1 MTAPLMPR
9 ATAVWLVENTSLT
22 FEQIGVFCDL
32 HTLEVQGIADDEVA
46 VGIVGLDPMANGQ
59 LTRDEIER
67 CAADS
72 STRLKLAETGVPRPR
87 ARAKGA
93 RYTPLSKRQ
102 DRPDAISW
110 ILRIHPEISD
120 PQIVKLLGTTKATIN
135 AVRDRTHWNASNI
148 KPQDPVSLGICTQ
161 AELDEAVTKAQAKL
175 RAREEREA
183 KEQAKAERTAARAAE
198 AAAAQAPGAE
208 SGEPAAGTEVAGAED
223 AGAEDAAVAEASAE
237 EAAPAPVPEIPAEE
251 AATSEP
257 PAEGASTA
265 PTPSEEAA
273 AESAPVEATP
283 SEEAPAEDAAA
294 APEPAAEA
302 PPSTETSESA
312 EGDSAAEPPPTR
324 APDGS
329 A

>member
-223 AGAEDAAVAEASAE
+223 AGTEDAAVAEASAE

>member
-22 FEQIGVFCDL
+22 FEQIGAFCDL

-67 CAADS
+67 CSAEP
-72 STRLKLAETGVPRPR
+72 STRLELADTGVPRPR
-87 ARAKGA
+87 VRAKGA

-110 ILRIHPEISD
+110 ILRIHPEIGD

-183 KEQAKAERTAARAAE
+183 KEQAKAERAAARAAE
-198 AAAAQAPGAE
+198 AAGAQVSGAE
-208 SGEPAAGTEVAGAED
+208 SGEPAAPAPAGE
-223 AGAEDAAVAEASAE
+223 AGAEDAAGGQAPTGEAPLEERAAE
-237 EAAPAPVPEIPAEE
+237 EAAPAPVPEIPAEQ
-251 AATSEP
+251 AATPEP
-257 PAEGASTA
+257 PAEDASTA
-265 PTPSEEAA
+265 PTPSEEA
-273 AESAPVEATP
+273 
-283 SEEAPAEDAAA
+283 PAEQAVA

-302 PPSTETSESA
+302 PPSEETSASA
-312 EGDSAAEPPPTR
+312 EGDSAAERPPTR

>member
-1 MTAPLMPR
+1 MTTPLMPT
-9 ATAVWLVENTSLT
+9 ATAVWLVENTTLT
-22 FEQIGVFCDL
+22 FEQIGAFCEL

-46 VGIVGLDPMANGQ
+46 IGIVGLDPISNGQ
-59 LTRDEIER
+59 LTLDEIER

-72 STRLKLAETGVPRPR
+72 KARLRLAQTGVPRPR

-135 AVRDRTHWNASNI
+135 AVRDRTHWNSSNI

-183 KEQAKAERTAARAAE
+183 KERAKAERAAAKEAE
-198 AAAAQAPGAE
+198 ATPAALDAPTEEAATEEPGAE
-208 SGEPAAGTEVAGAED
+208 ATTTEDAPAAPD
-223 AGAEDAAVAEASAE
+223 APAE
-237 EAAPAPVPEIPAEE
+237 ETAAPDAPAEETAAPDAPAEETVAADAPAEE
-251 AATSEP
+251 AP
-257 PAEGASTA
+257 
-265 PTPSEEAA
+265 
-273 AESAPVEATP
+273 
-283 SEEAPAEDAAA
+283 A
-294 APEPAAEA
+294 APEPPAPEPTAEEPTA
-302 PPSTETSESA
+302 PEPTAETPPSEHITESTEDDSGA
-312 EGDSAAEPPPTR
+312 ERPSPW
-324 APDGS
+324 GS
-329 A
+329 DRNA

>member
-208 SGEPAAGTEVAGAED
+208 SGEPAAPAED
-223 AGAEDAAVAEASAE
+223 AGAEVAGAEEATVAEASAE

-312 EGDSAAEPPPTR
+312 EADSAAEQPPTR